1 MFDYGLD
8 FWNSLVERK
17 LCYDVPRLFYLR
29 FFYLCQKSVTKY
41 HEILEVARFVVVAE
55 QLEVDVRGEQ
65 LIFISKKPQKSL
77 LVSYYLY
84 KILFFTVV

>member
-1 MFDYGLD
+1 
-8 FWNSLVERK
+8 
-17 LCYDVPRLFYLR
+17 
-29 FFYLCQKSVTKY
+29 
-41 HEILEVARFVVVAE
+41 VARFVVVAE